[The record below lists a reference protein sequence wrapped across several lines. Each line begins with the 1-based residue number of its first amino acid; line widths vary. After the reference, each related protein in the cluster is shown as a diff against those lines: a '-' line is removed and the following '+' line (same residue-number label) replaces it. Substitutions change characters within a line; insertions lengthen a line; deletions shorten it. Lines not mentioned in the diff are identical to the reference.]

1 MGLTKLSHGFNS
13 MQLIIKTGSLLGT
26 KW

>member
-13 MQLIIKTGSLLGT
+13 MQLFIKIGSLLGI

>member
-1 MGLTKLSHGFNS
+1 MCLTKLSHGFNS
-13 MQLIIKTGSLLGT
+13 MQLIIKSGSLLGT

>member
-13 MQLIIKTGSLLGT
+13 MQLIIKSGSLLGT